1 MPSHRSLAVPNFG
14 ALRSEFRRLRSD
26 AGLTYDA
33 LAEKTGVSR
42 RTLISIENGQ
52 SNGSVETWYLIAGA
66 LEITMADLM
75 RSLDSID
82 K

>member
-1 MPSHRSLAVPNFG
+1 MPPHRHSAVPNFG
-14 ALRSEFRRLRSD
+14 ALRSEFRRRRRD

-52 SNGSVETWYLIAGA
+52 SNGSVESWYRIAGA
-66 LEITMADLM
+66 LDIDMADLM
-75 RSLDSID
+75 RSLYSAD

>member
-1 MPSHRSLAVPNFG
+1 MPPHRPSAVPNFG
-14 ALRSEFRRLRSD
+14 ALRSEFRRRRSD

-52 SNGSVETWYLIAGA
+52 SNGSVETWYHIAGA
-66 LEITMADLM
+66 LGVSVSELM
-75 RSLDSID
+75 NMLDSSD

>member
-1 MPSHRSLAVPNFG
+1 MPPHRSSAVPNFG
-14 ALRSEFRRLRSD
+14 ALRLEFRRRRND

-52 SNGSVETWYLIAGA
+52 SNGSVDTWYRIAGA
-66 LEITMADLM
+66 LDTTMTDLM
-75 RSLDSID
+75 RSLYSPD
-82 K
+82 

>member
-1 MPSHRSLAVPNFG
+1 MPPHRPSAVPNFG
-14 ALRSEFRRLRSD
+14 ALRSEFRRRRND

-33 LAEKTGVSR
+33 LAEMTGVSR

-52 SNGSVETWYLIAGA
+52 SNGSVETWYHIARA
-66 LEITMADLM
+66 LGINMSDLM
-75 RSLDSID
+75 SSLYSSD

>member
-1 MPSHRSLAVPNFG
+1 MPPTRHSAVPNFG
-14 ALRSEFRRLRSD
+14 ALRSEFRRRRSD
-26 AGLTYDA
+26 AGLTFDA

-52 SNGSVETWYLIAGA
+52 SNGSVETWYHIAGA
-66 LEITMADLM
+66 LDIDMSELM
-75 RSLDSID
+75 RSLYAAD